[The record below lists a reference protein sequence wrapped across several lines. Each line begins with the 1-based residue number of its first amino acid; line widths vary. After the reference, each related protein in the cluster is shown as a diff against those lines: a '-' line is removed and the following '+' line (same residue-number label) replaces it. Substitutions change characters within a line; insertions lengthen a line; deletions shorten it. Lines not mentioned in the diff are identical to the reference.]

1 MSSEIHIVAIIT
13 PAEGKESRVK
23 ELLIDLGNKVKQHE
37 KEVVCS
43 LSPSLCPFHLFPCNF
58 ALNPQS

>member
-1 MSSEIHIVAIIT
+1 MSSEIHVVAIIT

-37 KEVVCS
+37 KEVVCF
-43 LSPSLCPFHLFPCNF
+43 LSPSYSFPPFPCHF
-58 ALNPQS
+58 TLNPQP